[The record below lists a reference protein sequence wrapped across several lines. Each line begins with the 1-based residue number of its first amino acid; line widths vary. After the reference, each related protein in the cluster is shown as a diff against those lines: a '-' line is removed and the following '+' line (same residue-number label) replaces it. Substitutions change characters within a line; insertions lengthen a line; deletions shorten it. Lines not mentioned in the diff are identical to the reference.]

1 MPPPT
6 LTPADVR
13 TVRFERGPGYDV
25 DEVDAF
31 LAQVAQALTGR
42 GTLTAEQVEEVVF
55 ASRKHGYRPRDVDA
69 FLERVRR
76 QLSTGRVAGTRLRT
90 GGDLLAVRLPK
101 ASHGYDPG
109 EVEAF
114 LVRAAATLDG
124 KAAMTAGEVFH
135 TRFTGTTGL
144 RRGYRVAAV
153 DALLDEL
160 EQELRSRGR

>member
-13 TVRFERGPGYDV
+13 SVRFERGPGYDT

-42 GTLTAEQVEEVVF
+42 ARLTAEQVHAVVF
-55 ASRKHGYRPRDVDA
+55 TSRKHGYRPRDVDA

-76 QLSTGRVAGTRLRT
+76 QLSTGRVAGTRLRA
-90 GGDLLAVRLPK
+90 GADLLGVRLPK

-124 KAAMTAGEVFH
+124 RAAMTASEVFH

>member
-1 MPPPT
+1 MPPAN

-25 DEVDAF
+25 EQVDAF
-31 LAQVAQALTGR
+31 LDQVAQALTGR
-42 GTLTAEQVEEVVF
+42 GTLTAYQVRDVVF
-55 ASRKHGYRPRDVDA
+55 ASRKNGYRPRDVDG
-69 FLERVRR
+69 FLERVHR
-76 QLSTGRVAGTRLRT
+76 QLSTGRVAQTRLRS
-90 GGDLLAVRLPK
+90 GAVLLAVRLLK

-109 EVEAF
+109 EVDAF
-114 LVRAAATLDG
+114 IGRAAATLDG
-124 KAAMTAGEVFH
+124 RGTMTASEVFH

>member
-6 LTPADVR
+6 LTLADVR
-13 TVRFERGPGYDV
+13 TARFERGPGYDV

-42 GTLTAEQVEEVVF
+42 GKLTAEQVQEVVF
-55 ASRKHGYRPRDVDA
+55 TSRKHGYRPRDVDA
-69 FLERVRR
+69 FLDRVYR
-76 QLSTGRVAGTRLRT
+76 QLSTGRVAATRLRT
-90 GGDLLAVRLPK
+90 GADLLAVRLPK
-101 ASHGYDPG
+101 ASHGYDSA
-109 EVEAF
+109 EVDAF
-114 LVRAAATLDG
+114 LGRAAATLDG
-124 KAAMTAGEVFH
+124 RAAMTASEVFH

-144 RRGYRVAAV
+144 RRGYRVASV

>member
-1 MPPPT
+1 MPPPS

-13 TVRFERGPGYDV
+13 TARFERGPGYDT

-31 LAQVAQALTGR
+31 LAQVAHALTGR
-42 GTLTAEQVEEVVF
+42 GKLTAEQVREVVF
-55 ASRKHGYRPRDVDA
+55 TSRKHGYRPRDVDA
-69 FLERVRR
+69 FLERVRQ
-76 QLSTGRVAGTRLRT
+76 QLSTGRVAATRLRT

-114 LVRAAATLDG
+114 LARAAATLDG
-124 KAAMTAGEVFH
+124 RAAMTAGEVFH

>member
-1 MPPPT
+1 MPPPS

-31 LAQVAQALTGR
+31 LDRVAQALTGR
-42 GTLTAEQVEEVVF
+42 GGLTADQVRDVVF
-55 ASRKHGYRPRDVDA
+55 ASRKHGYQPRDVDE
-69 FLERVRR
+69 FLDRVLR
-76 QLSTGRVAGTRLRT
+76 QLSTGKIAGTRLRT
-90 GGDLLAVRLPK
+90 GTDLLAVRLPK
-101 ASHGYDPG
+101 AQHGYDPA

-114 LVRAAATLDG
+114 LGRAAATLDG
-124 KAAMTAGEVFH
+124 RAAMTASEVFH

>member
-13 TVRFERGPGYDV
+13 TVRFERGPGYDT

-31 LAQVAQALTGR
+31 LSQVEHALTGR
-42 GTLTAEQVEEVVF
+42 GSLTAEQVREVVF
-55 ASRKHGYRPRDVDA
+55 TSRKHGYQPRDVDA
-69 FLERVRR
+69 FLERVWR

-90 GGDLLAVRLPK
+90 GADLMAVRLAK

-114 LVRAAATLDG
+114 LGRAAATLDG
-124 KAAMTAGEVFH
+124 RAAMTAGEVFH

>member
-42 GTLTAEQVEEVVF
+42 GSLTAEQVRDVVF

-69 FLERVRR
+69 FLERVER
-76 QLSTGRVAGTRLRT
+76 QLSTGRVASTRLRT
-90 GGDLLAVRLPK
+90 GADLLAVRLPK

-114 LVRAAATLDG
+114 LARAAATLDG
-124 KAAMTAGEVFH
+124 RAAMTASEVFH

>member
-1 MPPPT
+1 M
-6 LTPADVR
+6 R
-13 TVRFERGPGYDV
+13 SVRFERGPGYDV

-31 LAQVAQALTGR
+31 LEQVVQALTGR
-42 GTLTAEQVEEVVF
+42 RGRLTADQVRDVAF
-55 ASRKHGYRPRDVDA
+55 TASKHGYRPREVDE
-69 FLERVRR
+69 FLDRVRR
-76 QLSTGRVAGTRLRT
+76 QLSTGKVAGTRLRS
-90 GGDLLAVRLPK
+90 GADLLALRLPK
-101 ASHGYDPG
+101 AQHGYDPA

-114 LVRAAATLDG
+114 LGRAAATLDG
-124 KAAMTAGEVFH
+124 RAAMTASEVFH

>member
-13 TVRFERGPGYDV
+13 TVRFERGPGYDT

-42 GTLTAEQVEEVVF
+42 GTLTGDQVRDVVF

-69 FLERVRR
+69 FLERVQR
-76 QLSTGRVAGTRLRT
+76 QLSTGRVAGTRLRN
-90 GGDLLAVRLPK
+90 GNDLLGVRLPK

-114 LVRAAATLDG
+114 LGRAAATLDG
-124 KAAMTAGEVFH
+124 RAAMTASEVFH

-144 RRGYRVAAV
+144 HRGYRVAAV